1 MTRALFILTLIAGVT
16 SPAFA
21 DPALANA
28 RNCMSCHAME
38 RKVVGPSFK
47 EIAARYANDKGAA
60 DRLASK
66 IVRGGG
72 GAWGAVAMPANPQ
85 VTPDEAKR
93 LAAWV
98 LAQK

>member
-1 MTRALFILTLIAGVT
+1 MNRALIILTLAAGVT

-21 DPALANA
+21 DQALASA

-60 DRLASK
+60 DRLAGK

-98 LAQK
+98 LNQK